1 MRGAWAGIAGAGMVM
16 ALGGAGAPSAGAL
29 LQLAESYSCSPRRTC
44 PEIASCEEANWL
56 LDNCSWGGK
65 LDRDKDG
72 VPCES
77 LC

>member
-1 MRGAWAGIAGAGMVM
+1 M
-16 ALGGAGAPSAGAL
+16 AAAALALAATATAPPPAL
-29 LQLAESYSCSPRRTC
+29 RLAESYSCSPRQTC
-44 PEIASCEEANWL
+44 SEIASCEEATWL